1 MNSYRYLLFD
11 ADETLFDFQKA
22 EHEAFHLTCD
32 AGGIEFSEEIYQ
44 VYSEINDALWKL
56 LEKGG
61 TTLPELKLERYR
73 QLLEHL
79 RYPEEGMIQ
88 KAAEMR
94 DLYVDFL
101 RQQAFLIPD
110 AVEVCRTLSERY
122 TLYIITNGISR
133 IQRARL
139 AKTPIKEYI
148 ADIFIS
154 EEIGTAKPAA
164 AYFDYVFEKIGDA
177 DKSKYLVIGDSL
189 SSDIKGAVNY
199 GLDSCWVNR
208 KGMTTD
214 LPVTYT
220 VNTLHEI
227 FDIFN

>member
-1 MNSYRYLLFD
+1 MNHYQYLLFD

-32 AGGIEFSEEIYQ
+32 AGGVNFSEELYQ
-44 VYSEINDALWKL
+44 VYSGINDALWKL

-61 TTLPELKLERYR
+61 ITLPALKLERYR
-73 QLLEHL
+73 QLLERL
-79 RYPEEGMIQ
+79 NCPEEDIME

-94 DLYVDFL
+94 DFYVNFL
-101 RQQAFLIPD
+101 GEQAFLLPD
-110 AVEVCRTLSERY
+110 AVDVCRTLSKRY
-122 TLYIITNGISR
+122 TLYIITNGISK

-139 AKTPIKEYI
+139 AKTPIRDFIK
-148 ADIFIS
+148 DIFIS
-154 EEIGTAKPAA
+154 EEIGAAKPAA
-164 AYFDYVFEKIGDA
+164 AYFDYVFSHIGDS

-189 SSDIKGAVNY
+189 SSDIRGAVDY

-208 KGMTTD
+208 KGMTTE

-220 VNTLHEI
+220 VNTLCEI
-227 FDIFN
+227 YQYL